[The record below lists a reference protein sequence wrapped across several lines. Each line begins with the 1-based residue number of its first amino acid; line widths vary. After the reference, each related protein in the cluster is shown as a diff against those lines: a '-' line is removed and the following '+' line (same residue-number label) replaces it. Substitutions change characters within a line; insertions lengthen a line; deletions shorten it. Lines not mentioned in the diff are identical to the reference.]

1 LYAWQFISQ
10 ELTAKPGPIIAA
22 LMATDKA
29 NSSATA
35 LSESGKQGRQI
46 YETLCTT
53 CHGPDGKG
61 VKSGDKFLAPP
72 LTNSQWFKH
81 GGNAQMLARIVL
93 KGQVG
98 PVDGRNYGEG
108 LMLPLEQTYNDE
120 QLASVLNFIGQ
131 RGHGWKKPVASA
143 EITTVRKEIADRKTP
158 WTQEE
163 LKALSKQ
170 KK

>member
-1 LYAWQFISQ
+1 M
-10 ELTAKPGPIIAA
+10 E
-22 LMATDKA
+22 TDKTNNFA
-29 NSSATA
+29 KA

-46 YETLCTT
+46 YETFCTT

-72 LTNSQWFKH
+72 LANSEWFKH

-98 PVDGRNYGEG
+98 PVDGQNYGEG
-108 LMLPLEQTYNDE
+108 LMLPLEQTYSDE

-131 RGHGWKKPVASA
+131 RWHGWKKPVVPD
-143 EITTVRKEIADRKTP
+143 EITTVRKEIAARKTP

-163 LKALSKQ
+163 LKALAKQ